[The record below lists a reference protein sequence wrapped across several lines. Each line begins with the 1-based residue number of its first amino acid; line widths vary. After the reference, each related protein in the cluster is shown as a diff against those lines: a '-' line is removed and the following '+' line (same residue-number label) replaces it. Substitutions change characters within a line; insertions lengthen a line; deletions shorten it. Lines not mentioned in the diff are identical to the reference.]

1 LFYRTDKK
9 IVVCKTVKGEVLNV
23 EIGLINHK
31 LITNQLKKNIM
42 NQSYQKLIKGNQIYS
57 ETKKFQD
64 PDYFENLSK
73 GQKPEYLWIGCSD
86 SRVPANEITSTQSGE
101 IFVHRNIANLVVH
114 TDTNLL
120 SVLEYAVKYLEVKH
134 IIVCG
139 HYGCGGV
146 KAAMTN
152 TYHGFVDNWLRN
164 IKDVYHKN
172 EEELQAINNNDDKAN
187 RLAELNVIE
196 QVRNLAKTTIVQEAW
211 SHRELHLHGWV
222 YGLKDGLVKDL
233 SVIHDG
239 QEDIDSIYRFSI
251 NGAKAKKT
259 VKKSTVPVVKL
270 PVKKVAVKSKVQR
283 LKVKR

>member
-1 LFYRTDKK
+1 MDK
-9 IVVCKTVKGEVLNV
+9 
-23 EIGLINHK
+23 
-31 LITNQLKKNIM
+31 
-42 NQSYQKLIKGNQIYS
+42 SYQKLIKGNKLYA
-57 ETKKFQD
+57 ETKIFLD
-64 PDYFENLSK
+64 PEYFNNLSK
-73 GQKPEYLWIGCSD
+73 GQTPNYLWIGCSD

-139 HYGCGGV
+139 HYGCGGI

-172 EEELQAINNNDDKAN
+172 EEELLAITNEDDKAN
-187 RLAELNVIE
+187 RLSELNVIE

-211 SHRELHLHGWV
+211 SKRELHLHGWV

-233 SVIHDG
+233 SVIHGG
-239 QEDIDSIYRFSI
+239 QDDIDSIYRFNI
-251 NGAKAKKT
+251 DGVKVKTTVKKVAKKT
-259 VKKSTVPVVKL
+259 PVPVVKL
-270 PVKKVAVKSKVQR
+270 TQNITAVKPGTQR
-283 LKVKR
+283 VKSNR